1 MPGLLPIL
9 LVGSNLM
16 LVADAVPAFDIAP
29 SCRASTQAS
38 AVANRDENA
47 CKRDEDNARAKL
59 EQDWA
64 QYTPAQKNHCVQLST
79 LGGPASYVELAT
91 CLELSKSAQ
100 ELPRDMLDSKTTGT
114 KTTGGR

>member
-16 LVADAVPAFDIAP
+16 LVADAVPTFNVAP
-29 SCRASTQAS
+29 SCRAATQAS
-38 AVANRDENA
+38 TIANRDENS
-47 CKRDEDNARAKL
+47 CRKDEDTARAKL

-79 LGGPASYVELAT
+79 LGGPASYVELTT
-91 CLELSKSAQ
+91 CLELAKAAHD
-100 ELPRDMLDSKTTGT
+100 LPRDMLDSKTV
-114 KTTGGR
+114 GGR